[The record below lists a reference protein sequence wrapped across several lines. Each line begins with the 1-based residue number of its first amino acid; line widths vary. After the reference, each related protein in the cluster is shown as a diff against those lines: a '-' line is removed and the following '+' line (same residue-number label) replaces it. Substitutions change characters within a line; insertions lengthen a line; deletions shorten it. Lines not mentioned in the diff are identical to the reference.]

1 MLYYFGME
9 GFLLLCVKVITFR
22 ALAEIEAVTSEYFH

>member
-1 MLYYFGME
+1 MLHYFSME
-9 GFLLLCVKVITFR
+9 GFLLLYVKVITFK

>member
-9 GFLLLCVKVITFR
+9 GFLLLCVKVITFS